1 MPLLQG
7 RLLSGVT
14 SQGGWK
20 LGLRGGEGT
29 RGPGQGERVALAG
42 AVPLTHG
49 GSLSPGSGGL
59 PSGAGS
65 CWHRGRSGGLSN

>member
-1 MPLLQG
+1 MLLLQG
-7 RLLSGVT
+7 PVLGGVT
-14 SQGGWK
+14 SRAGWK

-29 RGPGQGERVALAG
+29 LGPGQGERVALAG

-49 GSLSPGSGGL
+49 GSVSPGSGGL

-65 CWHRGRSGGLSN
+65 CWHRGRSGGLAN